1 MHTSSQRARLCYC
14 KANMHYVILVVPK
27 AATVIDDLVHTD
39 SPLSQQLTATE
50 TGINTKVELSLIH
63 EFGEG

>member
-1 MHTSSQRARLCYC
+1 
-14 KANMHYVILVVPK
+14 MHYVILVVPK